1 MKKHKQ
7 KQRPPDPKDI
17 SEKHIMTTTKINLC
31 SILDYN
37 SNGINDL
44 SQQEKDDRI
53 QDAVKRVNHIVF
65 HTTHFMELYLLHLF
79 HNKQPKPDITLYF
92 IGLCMRTVAY
102 MPKRSGKKPS
112 EKTLETL
119 KILKTFYTEHY
130 EPLLGPNPQKVDLLH
145 IGDILQYEEIDILKN
160 IKNNIWMHF
169 TDYCKEW
176 VNKEFE
182 LKLKLAEVNTQ
193 DLTEEQKKLTKR
205 NLSIQMRFIKED
217 LLSPSG
223 STYISE
229 PKYHTWLNENKPHVV
244 SKSIFNEEPEKNHI
258 HYDIKANTL
267 DYLFSFFYVVS
278 KLRKWGRN
286 IQCIPIRSSFTP
298 KYITLD
304 TASVIMLMVDKDS
317 ISYRRKV
324 KESRDIIWS
333 TFFNLGHKVFRRKD
347 YNFFSMIKTDGVGAS
362 IIFYR
367 SDKNQD
373 KLPRDIES
381 TKEYYV
387 DEMRLEGDIDDV
399 KIVGIDVGKD
409 DLLHCTD
416 GSKFFR
422 YTANQRRLETRKKK
436 YMKINDKLKKETQIE
451 GLHIKKWETKLS
463 VELKYAMDI
472 EEFKNYLRVK
482 LPLYSKLEEYYY
494 DPLRRKLR
502 WNTYINTQKSE
513 AKMINNFRSKFGTSD
528 HVVVAIGDFDQAG
541 YHMKYKEPT
550 KGKGFRKVLRQAGY
564 QVLLVDEFRTSC
576 KCHNCHCDTSKF
588 HWRENHKPPKKYQ
601 KENGTYQEEI
611 LVHGLL
617 RCTSANGCGSL
628 WNRDVNGCLNIR
640 MLAVDALSG
649 KERHKTFQR
658 ESLTKLNK
666 NRQRLHGIHVN

>member
-1 MKKHKQ
+1 
-7 KQRPPDPKDI
+7 
-17 SEKHIMTTTKINLC
+17 MTTIKIDLK
-31 SILDYN
+31 SILGYN
-37 SNGINDL
+37 SNNINDL
-44 SQQEKDDRI
+44 SFEEKYSRI

-79 HNKQPKPDITLYF
+79 QTCQPKPDITLDF
-92 IGLCMRTVAY
+92 IGLCMRTVAHI
-102 MPKRSGKKPS
+102 PRRSGRKPS

-130 EPLLGPNPQKVDLLH
+130 EPLLGPNPQKVNLLH
-145 IGDILQYEEIDILKN
+145 IGDILKYEEIDILKN
-160 IKNNIWMHF
+160 IKNNIWIHF

-182 LKLKLAEVNTQ
+182 LKLKLKEIDNT
-193 DLTEEQKKLTKR
+193 LGMSEEQKKLNKR
-205 NLSIQMRFIKED
+205 NLSIQMRLVKED

-223 STYISE
+223 STFTSDS
-229 PKYHTWLNENKPHVV
+229 KYHKWLNENKQHVV
-244 SKSIFNEEPEKNHI
+244 FKTMFNEDSSKNHI

-278 KLRKWGRN
+278 KLKKRGRN

-304 TASVIMLMVDKDS
+304 TSSVIMLMVDKDS
-317 ISYRRKV
+317 ISYRRQV
-324 KESRDIIWS
+324 KDSRDIIWS
-333 TFFNLGHKVFRRKD
+333 TFFNLEHKVFRRKD
-347 YNFFSMIKTDGVGAS
+347 YNFFSMIKTDGIGVS
-362 IIFYR
+362 ILFYR

-373 KLPRDIES
+373 KLPKDIKS
-381 TKEYYV
+381 TREYYV
-387 DEMRLEGDIDDV
+387 DEMRIDNINNM
-399 KIVGIDVGKD
+399 KIVGVDVGKD

-436 YMKINDKLKKETQIE
+436 YMKINDKLKKETLIE
-451 GLHIKKWETKLS
+451 GLNIKEWETKLS
-463 VELKYAMDI
+463 VETRYTMNIDEL
-472 EEFKNYLRVK
+472 KNYLKTK

-513 AKMINNFRSKFGTSD
+513 AKMINNFKSKFGTSD
-528 HVVVAIGDFDQAG
+528 YVIIAIGDFDQAG
-541 YHMKYKEPT
+541 YHMKHKEPT
-550 KGKGFRKVLRQAGY
+550 KGKGLRKVLRQGGF

-576 KCHNCHCDTSKF
+576 KCHNCHCDTEKF
-588 HWRENHKPPKKYQ
+588 HIRENHKPQTKYQ
-601 KENGTYQEEI
+601 KENGIYQEMI
-611 LVHGLL
+611 QVHGLL

-640 MLAVDALSG
+640 MLALDALSG
-649 KERHKTFQR
+649 RERHNTFQR
-658 ESLTKLNK
+658 EK
-666 NRQRLHGIHVN
+666 

>member
-7 KQRPPDPKDI
+7 RPPDARDI
-17 SEKHIMTTTKINLC
+17 LEKHIMVTTKINLS
-31 SILDYN
+31 SILGYN
-37 SNGINDL
+37 SNAINDL
-44 SQQEKDDRI
+44 SKQEKDSRI
-53 QDAVKRVNHIVF
+53 QDAVQRVNHIVF

-79 HNKQPKPDITLYF
+79 HNKQPKLDITLDF
-92 IGLCMRTVAY
+92 IGLCMRTVAH
-102 MPKRSGKKPS
+102 MPSRSGKRPS
-112 EKTLETL
+112 QKTLDTL
-119 KILKTFYTEHY
+119 KVLKTFYIEHY
-130 EPLLGPNPQKVDLLH
+130 EPLLGLNPQKVDLLH

-182 LKLKLAEVNTQ
+182 LKLKLAEIDTQ
-193 DLTEEQKKLTKR
+193 QLTEEQKKLTKR
-205 NLSIQMRFIKED
+205 NLSIQMRLVKED
-217 LLSPSG
+217 LLNPNGTAYTSD
-223 STYISE
+223 
-229 PKYHTWLNENKPHVV
+229 PKYHQWLNENKSRVIT
-244 SKSIFNEEPEKNHI
+244 KTIFNEEPDKNHI

-267 DYLFSFFYVVS
+267 DYLFSFFYVVE
-278 KLRKWGRN
+278 KLRNWSRN
-286 IQCIPIRSSFTP
+286 IQCIPIRSSLGP

-317 ISYRRKV
+317 IKYRRKV

-333 TFFNLGHKVFRRKD
+333 TFFNLEHKVFNRKD

-362 IIFYR
+362 IILYR

-373 KLPRDIES
+373 KLPKDIES
-381 TKEYYV
+381 NSKESYV
-387 DEMRLEGDIDDV
+387 DEMRVDDINDV

-436 YMKINDKLKKETQIE
+436 YMKINDKLKKETQVE
-451 GLHIKKWETKLS
+451 GLNVKEWETQLS
-463 VELKYAMDI
+463 TESRYTMGF

-513 AKMINNFRSKFGTSD
+513 AKMINNFKAKFGSD
-528 HVVVAIGDFDQAG
+528 AIIAIGDFDQG
-541 YHMKYKEPT
+541 SYHMKYKEPT
-550 KGKGFRKVLRQAGY
+550 KGKGLRKVLRQAGF

-576 KCHNCHCDTSKF
+576 KCHNCHQDTEKF
-588 HWRENHKPPKKYQ
+588 LYRENHKPQTKYQ
-601 KENGTYQEEI
+601 KENKTYQEI
-611 LVHGLL
+611 IQVHGLL
-617 RCTSANGCGSL
+617 RCSSANGCGSL

-658 ESLTKLNK
+658 EKQPLT
-666 NRQRLHGIHVN
+666 RIHVN

>member
-1 MKKHKQ
+1 MKKQKQ
-7 KQRPPDPKDI
+7 KQRPPDARDI
-17 SEKHIMTTTKINLC
+17 SEKHIMVTTKIDLP
-31 SILDYN
+31 SILGYN
-37 SNGINDL
+37 SNDINDL
-44 SQQEKDDRI
+44 SQQEKNSRI

-79 HNKQPKPDITLYF
+79 HNKEPKPDITLDF
-92 IGLCMRTVAY
+92 IGLCMRTVAH
-102 MPKRSGKKPS
+102 MPSQSGRRPS
-112 EKTLETL
+112 QKTLDTL
-119 KILKTFYTEHY
+119 KVLKSFYVEHY
-130 EPLLGPNPQKVDLLH
+130 ESMLGPEPQKVDLLH

-182 LKLKLAEVNTQ
+182 LKLKLAEIDTQ

-205 NLSIQMRFIKED
+205 NLSIQMRLVKED
-217 LLSPSG
+217 LLSSSG
-223 STYISE
+223 SIYSSDI
-229 PKYHTWLNENKPHVV
+229 KYHQWLNDNKPHIV
-244 SKSIFNEEPEKNHI
+244 SKTIFNEESEKNHI

-267 DYLFSFFYVVS
+267 DYLFSFFYVVN
-278 KLRKWGRN
+278 KLRIWGRN

-317 ISYRRKV
+317 IKYRRKV
-324 KESRDIIWS
+324 KESRDIIWL
-333 TFFNLGHKVFRRKD
+333 TFFNLEHKVFKRKD
-347 YNFFSMIKTDGVGAS
+347 YNFFSMIKTDGIGAS
-362 IIFYR
+362 IILYR

-373 KLPRDIES
+373 KLPKDVEIN
-381 TKEYYV
+381 KECYV
-387 DEMRLEGDIDDV
+387 DEMRVEDISDV

-436 YMKINDKLKKETQIE
+436 YMKINDRLKKETQIE
-451 GLHIKKWETKLS
+451 GLNVKEWETNLS
-463 VELKYAMDI
+463 VESRYTMDF
-472 EEFKNYLRVK
+472 EGFKNYLKVK

-494 DPLRRKLR
+494 EPLRRKLR

-513 AKMINNFRSKFGTSD
+513 AKMINNFKSKFGSD
-528 HVVVAIGDFDQAG
+528 AIIAIGDFDQG
-541 YHMKYKEPT
+541 SYHMKYKEPT
-550 KGKGFRKVLRQAGY
+550 KGKGLRKVLRQAGF

-576 KCHNCHCDTSKF
+576 KCHNCHYDTEKF
-588 HWRENHKPPKKYQ
+588 LYRENHKPQTKYQ
-601 KENGTYQEEI
+601 KENKTYQEI
-611 LVHGLL
+611 VQVHGLL
-617 RCTSANGCGSL
+617 RCSSANGCGSL

-640 MLAVDALSG
+640 MLGVDALSG

-658 ESLTKLNK
+658 EKQQPLT
-666 NRQRLHGIHVN
+666 RIHVN

>member
-1 MKKHKQ
+1 MKKH

-17 SEKHIMTTTKINLC
+17 KEKHIMTTTKIDLC
-31 SILDYN
+31 SILGYN
-37 SNGINDL
+37 SNAINDIN
-44 SQQEKDDRI
+44 QEEKNSRI
-53 QDAVKRVNHIVF
+53 QDAVQRVNHIVF

-79 HNKQPKPDITLYF
+79 QTGSPKPDITLDF

-102 MPKRSGKKPS
+102 MPSKSGRKPNQ
-112 EKTLETL
+112 KTLDTL
-119 KILKTFYTEHY
+119 KVLKSFYIEHY
-130 EPLLGPNPQKVDLLH
+130 EPLIGPEPQKIDLLH

-182 LKLKLAEVNTQ
+182 LKAKLSEIDTCN
-193 DLTEEQKKLTKR
+193 LTEEQKKLTKR
-205 NLSIQMRFIKED
+205 NLSIQMRLVKED
-217 LLSPSG
+217 LLSVSG
-223 STYISE
+223 STYNSD
-229 PKYHTWLNENKPHVV
+229 PKYHQWLNENKPRVV
-244 SKSIFNEEPEKNHI
+244 SKTIFNEDLLKNHI

-267 DYLFSFFYVVS
+267 DYLFSFFYVIN
-278 KLRKWGRN
+278 KLRKYGRN
-286 IQCIPIRSSFTP
+286 IQCIPLRSSFTP

-317 ISYRRKV
+317 IKYRRKV

-333 TFFNLGHKVFRRKD
+333 TFFNTEHKVFRRKD

-373 KLPRDIES
+373 KLPKDVES
-381 TKEYYV
+381 SKESYV
-387 DEMRLEGDIDDV
+387 DEMRVEDINYV

-436 YMKINDKLKKETQIE
+436 YMKINEKHKLETRIDGQSIKE
-451 GLHIKKWETKLS
+451 WETVLS
-463 VELKYAMDI
+463 LQTKYSTDV
-472 EEFKNYLRVK
+472 EEFKNYLKIK
-482 LPLYSKLEEYYY
+482 LSLYSNLGEYYY
-494 DPLRRKLR
+494 EPLRRKLR

-513 AKMINNFRSKFGTSD
+513 AKMINNFKKKFGSSD
-528 HVVVAIGDFDQAG
+528 DTIIAIGDFDQG
-541 YHMKYKEPT
+541 SYHMKYKEPT
-550 KGKGFRKVLRQAGY
+550 KGKGLRKVLRQAGY

-576 KCHNCHCDTSKF
+576 KCHNCHCDTEKF

-601 KENGTYQEEI
+601 KENDTYQKI
-611 LVHGLL
+611 VQVHGLL
-617 RCTSANGCGSL
+617 RCSSANGCGSL

-649 KERHKTFQR
+649 RERHKTFQR
-658 ESLTKLNK
+658 EKQPLIKNSCELNDSL
-666 NRQRLHGIHVN
+666 